1 MIESDLIALAKRIQ
15 SIKSE
20 LPEVEAK
27 AAAGGC
33 PKVFDSLSSLANQ
46 SGGGIIIFGIDEEN
60 DFNTCG
66 VYNTDDLMV
75 QITNQCQQ
83 MTPVLRPLYTVAKHD
98 GKWIVGAEIQEVAF
112 DQKPCFYAGKGRLK
126 GSYIRVGEQ
135 DLPMTEYEIYSFEAF
150 KRHLQDELR
159 DNPRPELARLDEKL
173 LKEYFVEIRKKKRN
187 LSAME
192 DAEILKLQG
201 IVNQRDEPTLAGNM
215 LLGQYPQSNFPQLCI
230 VAVAVQGT
238 EIGDLSEEG
247 ARFIDNERIEGTL
260 PQMLEAAMA
269 FVERNTPVATII
281 DPQTGRRKDRPLYP
295 PVAIREL
302 VLNALIHRDYSFHT
316 ETSPISLRLFSD
328 RLEIENPGGLYGR
341 MTLDLLGRISADTR
355 NPFIAIGME
364 VLSQAENRFSG
375 IPTIRRLMKEA
386 ELPAPRFE
394 TYRGVFIA
402 TLFSKKESAIKPMP
416 SGDLRERVLDF
427 CKTPRSR
434 KELEIAFSEITIVHL
449 MNKTIKP
456 LIAEG
461 KIGLMMPDKPK
472 SKFQKYFSNTDQIH
486 DS

>member
-1 MIESDLIALAKRIQ
+1 MLEADLIALAKRIQ

-33 PKVFDSLSSLANQ
+33 PKVFDSLSSLASQ
-46 SGGGIIIFGIDEEN
+46 SGGGVIIFGIDEDN
-60 DFNTCG
+60 DFKTCG

-83 MTPVLRPLYTVAKHD
+83 MTPILRPLYTVTKYE

-187 LSAME
+187 LSTME
-192 DAEILKLQG
+192 DAEILILQG
-201 IVNQRDEPTLAGNM
+201 IVNQQDEPTLAGNM
-215 LLGQYPQSNFPQLCI
+215 LLGQYPQANFPQLCI
-230 VAVAVQGT
+230 VAVAIQGT

-260 PQMLEAAMA
+260 PQMLEGAIA

-281 DPQTGRRKDRPLYP
+281 DPQTGKRKDRPLYP

-341 MTLDLLGRISADTR
+341 MTLDMLGRISADTR

-364 VLSQAENRFSG
+364 VLAQAENRFSG

-394 TYRGVFIA
+394 TYRGIFKA
-402 TLFSKKESAIKPMP
+402 TLFSKKESAIKPMVI
-416 SGDLRERVLDF
+416 GALRERVLDF

-434 KELEIAFSEITIVHL
+434 KELEMAFSEITIVHL

-456 LIAEG
+456 LISEG
-461 KIGLMMPDKPK
+461 RIELTMPDKPK
-472 SKFQKYFSNTDQIH
+472 SKFQKYFTKQ
-486 DS
+486 

>member
-1 MIESDLIALAKRIQ
+1 MLEVDLIELVKKIQ
-15 SIKSE
+15 NIKSE
-20 LPEVEAK
+20 LPEIEAK
-27 AAAGGC
+27 AAADGC

-46 SGGGIIIFGIDEEN
+46 SGGGIIIFGIDEKN
-60 DFNTCG
+60 GFKTCG

-83 MTPVLRPLYTVAKHD
+83 MVPVLRPLYTVANDD
-98 GKWIVGAEIQEVAF
+98 GKWIVSAEIQEVAF

-159 DNPRPELARLDEKL
+159 DNPRPELARLDEAL
-173 LKEYFVEIRKKKRN
+173 LKEYFVEVRKKKRN
-187 LSAME
+187 LSSMK
-192 DAEILKLQG
+192 DTEILRLQG
-201 IVNQRDEPTLAGNM
+201 IINQQGEPTLAGNM
-215 LLGQYPQSNFPQLCI
+215 LLGQYPQANFPQLCI
-230 VAVAVQGT
+230 VAVAIQGT
-238 EIGDLSEEG
+238 EVGDLSDEG

-260 PQMLEAAMA
+260 PQMLERAIA

-281 DPQTGRRKDRPLYP
+281 DPQTGKRKDRSLYP

-316 ETSPISLRLFSD
+316 ETSPITLRLFSD

-341 MTLDLLGRISADTR
+341 MTLDQLGRMSADTR
-355 NPFIAIGME
+355 NPFIALGME
-364 VLSQAENRFSG
+364 MLAQAENRFSG

-386 ELPAPRFE
+386 ELSAPQFE
-394 TYRGVFIA
+394 TYRGIFKA
-402 TLFSKKESAIKPMP
+402 TLFSKKESVNKPMP
-416 SGDLRERVLDF
+416 AHNLRERILDF

-434 KELEIAFSEITIVHL
+434 KEIETAFPEVTIVYL

-461 KIGLMMPDKPK
+461 SIGLVLPDKPK
-472 SKFQKYFSNTDQIH
+472 SKFQKYYTKS
-486 DS
+486 

>member
-1 MIESDLIALAKRIQ
+1 MLESDLIILVQKIQ
-15 SIKSE
+15 NINSE
-20 LPEVEAK
+20 LPEVEVKSAF
-27 AAAGGC
+27 GGC
-33 PKVFDSLSSLANQ
+33 PKIFDSLSSLANK
-46 SGGGIIIFGIDEEN
+46 SGGGTIVFGIDEKHN
-60 DFNTCG
+60 FTTCG
-66 VYNTDDLMV
+66 VYDVDDLMV

-83 MTPVLRPLYTVAKHD
+83 MTPVLRPLYTVASYENKS
-98 GKWIVGAEIQEVAF
+98 IVSAEIQEVSF

-135 DLPMTEYEIYSFEAF
+135 DLPMTEYEIYSYEAF

-159 DNPRPELARLDEKL
+159 DNPRPELARFNETL
-173 LKEYFVEIRKKKRN
+173 LKEYFVELKKKKRN
-187 LSAME
+187 LSTMDE
-192 DAEILKLQG
+192 SEILKMQG
-201 IVNQRDEPTLAGNM
+201 IINPQGDATLAGNL
-215 LLGQYPQSNFPQLCI
+215 LLGQYPQANFPQLCI

-260 PQMLEAAMA
+260 SQMLEGTIS

-281 DPQTGRRKDRPLYP
+281 DPQTGKRKDRPLYP
-295 PVAIREL
+295 PIAIREL

-364 VLSQAENRFSG
+364 VLAQAENRFSG

-394 TYRGVFIA
+394 TYRGVFKA
-402 TLFSKKESAIKPMP
+402 TLYCKKESAAKPTAT
-416 SGDLRERVLDF
+416 GNLRERILEF

-434 KELEIAFSEITIVHL
+434 KELEMAFPEITIVHL

-461 KIGLMMPDKPK
+461 RIELGIPEKPK
-472 SKFQKYFSNTDQIH
+472 SKFQKYFTKQE
-486 DS
+486 

>member
-1 MIESDLIALAKRIQ
+1 MIEADLIALVKRIQ
-15 SIKSE
+15 RIKSE

-27 AAAGGC
+27 AAADGC
-33 PKVFDSLSSLANQ
+33 PKIFDSLSSLANQ
-46 SGGGIIIFGIDEEN
+46 SGGGVIIFGIDEEN
-60 DFNTCG
+60 DFKTCG
-66 VYNTDDLMV
+66 VYNADDLMV

-83 MTPVLRPLYTVAKHD
+83 MTPVLRPLYTVVNYD
-98 GKWIVGAEIQEVAF
+98 NEWIVGAEIQEVAF

-187 LSAME
+187 LSTME
-192 DAEILKLQG
+192 EAEILKLQG
-201 IVNQRDEPTLAGNM
+201 IVNQKDEPTLAGNM

-230 VAVAVQGT
+230 VAVAIQGV

-269 FVERNTPVATII
+269 FVERNTPVATLI
-281 DPQTGRRKDRPLYP
+281 DPQTGKRKDRPLYP

-341 MTLDLLGRISADTR
+341 MTLDLLGRMSADTR

-364 VLSQAENRFSG
+364 VLAQAENRFSG

-394 TYRGVFIA
+394 TYRGVFKA
-402 TLFSKKESAIKPMP
+402 TLFSKKESAIKPMAT
-416 SGDLRERVLDF
+416 GDLRERVLDF
-427 CKTPRSR
+427 CKMPRSR

-449 MNKTIKP
+449 MNRTIKP
-456 LIAEG
+456 LISEG
-461 KIGLMMPDKPK
+461 KIELTMPDKPK
-472 SKFQKYFSNTDQIH
+472 SKFQKYFTKQ
-486 DS
+486 

>member
-1 MIESDLIALAKRIQ
+1 MLETDLIILAQRIQ
-15 SIKSE
+15 RIKTE
-20 LPEVEAK
+20 LPEVEVK

-46 SGGGIIIFGIDEEN
+46 SGGGIIIFGIDEDH
-60 DFNTCG
+60 DFQTCG

-83 MTPVLRPLYTVAKHD
+83 MTPILRPLYTVASYE
-98 GKWIVGAEIQEVAF
+98 GKWIVGAEIQEIAF

-135 DLPMTEYEIYSFEAF
+135 DLPMTEYEIYSYEAF

-159 DNPRPELARLDEKL
+159 DNPRPELARLDEIL

-187 LSAME
+187 LASMNEE
-192 DAEILKLQG
+192 DILKLQG
-201 IVNQRDEPTLAGNM
+201 IVNQQGESTLAGNV
-215 LLGQYPQSNFPQLCI
+215 LLGQYPQANFPQLCI
-230 VAVAVQGT
+230 VAIAVQGT

-260 PQMLEAAMA
+260 SQMLQGAIS
-269 FVERNTPVATII
+269 FVERNTPVATIV
-281 DPQTGRRKDRPLYP
+281 DPQTGKRKDRPLYP

-316 ETSPISLRLFSD
+316 ETAPISLRLFRD

-341 MTLDLLGRISADTR
+341 MTLDLLGQISADTR

-364 VLSQAENRFSG
+364 VLAQAENRFSG

-386 ELPAPRFE
+386 GLPAPSFE
-394 TYRGVFIA
+394 TYRGVFKATLYNKKENVPKPIA
-402 TLFSKKESAIKPMP
+402 T
-416 SGDLRERVLDF
+416 GTLRERILDF
-427 CKTPRSR
+427 CRTPRTR
-434 KELEIAFSEITIVHL
+434 KELEMAFSEITVVHL

-461 KIGLMMPDKPK
+461 KIGLTMPDKPK
-472 SKFQKYFSNTDQIH
+472 SKFQKYFAKQG
-486 DS
+486 

>member
-1 MIESDLIALAKRIQ
+1 
-15 SIKSE
+15 
-20 LPEVEAK
+20 
-27 AAAGGC
+27 
-33 PKVFDSLSSLANQ
+33 
-46 SGGGIIIFGIDEEN
+46 
-60 DFNTCG
+60 
-66 VYNTDDLMV
+66 
-75 QITNQCQQ
+75 
-83 MTPVLRPLYTVAKHD
+83 
-98 GKWIVGAEIQEVAF
+98 
-112 DQKPCFYAGKGRLK
+112 
-126 GSYIRVGEQ
+126 
-135 DLPMTEYEIYSFEAF
+135 MTEYEIYSYEAF

-187 LSAME
+187 LSTIE

-201 IVNQRDEPTLAGNM
+201 IVNQQDEPTLAGNM

-281 DPQTGRRKDRPLYP
+281 DPQTGKRKDRPLYP

-316 ETSPISLRLFSD
+316 ETSPIALRLFCD

-341 MTLDLLGRISADTR
+341 MTLDLLGRMSADTR

-364 VLSQAENRFSG
+364 VLAQAENRFSG

-394 TYRGVFIA
+394 TYRGIFKA

-416 SGDLRERVLDF
+416 TGDLRERVLDF

-434 KELEIAFSEITIVHL
+434 KDLEMAFSEITIVHL
-449 MNKTIKP
+449 MNRTIKP
-456 LIAEG
+456 LISEG
-461 KIGLMMPDKPK
+461 RIELTMPDKPK
-472 SKFQKYFSNTDQIH
+472 SKFQKYFTKQ
-486 DS
+486 

>member
-1 MIESDLIALAKRIQ
+1 MLEADLISLAKRIQ
-15 SIKSE
+15 GIKSE
-20 LPEVEAK
+20 LPEIEAK

-46 SGGGIIIFGIDEEN
+46 SGGGTIIFGIDEDH
-60 DFNTCG
+60 DFVTCG
-66 VYNTDDLMV
+66 VYNADDLMV

-83 MTPVLRPLYTVAKHD
+83 MTPVLRPLYTVAAYE
-98 GKWIVGAEIQEVAF
+98 GKLIVGAEIQEVAF

-135 DLPMTEYEIYSFEAF
+135 DLPMTEYEIYSYEAF

-159 DNPRPELARLDEKL
+159 DNPRPELARFSENS
-173 LKEYFVEIRKKKRN
+173 LKAYFVELRKKKRN
-187 LSAME
+187 LAAMSE
-192 DAEILKLQG
+192 DEILKMQG
-201 IVNQRDEPTLAGNM
+201 IVNQQGESTLAGNM
-215 LLGQYPQSNFPQLCI
+215 LLGQYPQANFPQLCI
-230 VAVAVQGT
+230 VAVAIQGT

-260 PQMLEAAMA
+260 PQMLEGAMA

-281 DPQTGRRKDRPLYP
+281 DSQTGKRKDRPLYP

-302 VLNALIHRDYSFHT
+302 VLNALIHRDYSIHT
-316 ETSPISLRLFSD
+316 ETAPISLRLFSD

-364 VLSQAENRFSG
+364 VLAQAENRFSG

-386 ELPAPRFE
+386 GLSAPCFE
-394 TYRGVFIA
+394 TYRGVFKA
-402 TLFSKKESAIKPMP
+402 TLYNKKESLPRAVTT
-416 SGDLRERVLDF
+416 GNLQERILEY
-427 CKTPRSR
+427 CRTPRSR
-434 KELEIAFSEITIVHL
+434 KELELAFSEITIVHL

-461 KIGLMMPDKPK
+461 KIGLTMPDKPK
-472 SKFQKYFSNTDQIH
+472 SKFQKYFTKQQ
-486 DS
+486 